1 MADLFIVVM
10 AEQFICRFN
19 KIKSDKTKELLSL
32 DLFGFFSL
40 YFFKQKYVFKD
51 TLNWR
56 INNKHKMEVIKCNKI
71 RIHRI
76 YRKVN
81 FLFFK
86 LFLIL
91 SLKRKPKTFQVRKKI
106 QLPSH
111 LL

>member
-51 TLNWR
+51 TLN
-56 INNKHKMEVIKCNKI
+56 
-71 RIHRI
+71 
-76 YRKVN
+76 
-81 FLFFK
+81 
-86 LFLIL
+86 
-91 SLKRKPKTFQVRKKI
+91 
-106 QLPSH
+106 
-111 LL
+111 